1 MYGKL
6 VAILIENSQYT
17 IGYLQYGKTRIWA
30 DIGSYETVINSIKRK
45 HLYYISKYSFY
56 EQIK

>member
-6 VAILIENSQYT
+6 VAILVDQSQYT

-30 DIGSYETVINSIKRK
+30 DIGAYETVIKSIKRK
-45 HLYYISKYSFY
+45 HLYYLAKYSFY
-56 EQIK
+56 EQFK